1 MSLPESFYICGQDHF
16 SRESALWAFRRT
28 NRLAMVNW
36 QIGKETIAPEVIKEE
51 NRIFDELDRVE
62 KQAMEL
68 YKKDKKN
75 AIEERNSLLCREYLT
90 SYSNTLARSYIEK

>member
-1 MSLPESFYICGQDHF
+1 
-16 SRESALWAFRRT
+16 
-28 NRLAMVNW
+28 MVNW
-36 QIGKETIAPEVIKEE
+36 QIGKETIAREVIKEE

-75 AIEERNSLLCREYLT
+75 AIEERNNLLCREYLT
-90 SYSNTLARSYIEK
+90 SYSNTLTRSYIEK